1 MHGRRPIDKNK
12 LFCLFFQYTAT
23 VKPEKLY
30 TRKELGMTET
40 YIADLSTRFYITEI
54 KNLEFHLPHVRILG
68 TNHCG
73 NTWREELK
81 CCSAKKDVLCNSYY
95 SERVVDSFAHQ
106 INSEYYGINIYMC
119 LLKALHWSTLVHQH
133 IKKQQEQQK
142 HAHTMLFSFIFFD
155 NRKHDSATTNL
166 HRKYII
172 ELLKQHNI
180 MTNTLSKIWGNAYGC
195 AELYICVTAL
205 YLMSILSQDFYVIID
220 RGISAPGNGRE
231 LVYGLNSIRICFSS
245 N

>member
-1 MHGRRPIDKNK
+1 
-12 LFCLFFQYTAT
+12 
-23 VKPEKLY
+23 
-30 TRKELGMTET
+30 
-40 YIADLSTRFYITEI
+40 
-54 KNLEFHLPHVRILG
+54 
-68 TNHCG
+68 
-73 NTWREELK
+73 
-81 CCSAKKDVLCNSYY
+81 
-95 SERVVDSFAHQ
+95 
-106 INSEYYGINIYMC
+106 MC

-231 LVYGLNSIRICFSS
+231 LVYGLNSIRILFLFELISTVQLPGAKGYDTQMFMHTGTRAS
-245 N
+245 DVSLAS